1 MKISIIITNYN
12 YGKFISTCLKS
23 CFNQSFSKKDYEVIL
38 VDDCSNDH
46 SKKKIKKFEHKKNF
60 KFIENKKNLGV
71 ARSANIGIKNSNG
84 KYFVR
89 VDADDYV
96 DKNFLKLLFKFIIK
110 KPKILG
116 VSSDYCYFKNNRK
129 IIKRFSYKLW
139 PISCGVMYNRK
150 MLIRLGSYNSK
161 FRHREEEELRKRLG
175 AKYKIIN
182 LKKNLYYYRM
192 HQSNK
197 TKQKKMMDNFEK
209 KLSKLY
215 N

>member
-1 MKISIIITNYN
+1 
-12 YGKFISTCLKS
+12 
-23 CFNQSFSKKDYEVIL
+23 
-38 VDDCSNDH
+38 
-46 SKKKIKKFEHKKNF
+46 
-60 KFIENKKNLGV
+60 
-71 ARSANIGIKNSNG
+71 
-84 KYFVR
+84 
-89 VDADDYV
+89 
-96 DKNFLKLLFKFIIK
+96 
-110 KPKILG
+110 
-116 VSSDYCYFKNNRK
+116 
-129 IIKRFSYKLW
+129 
-139 PISCGVMYNRK
+139 MYNRK

>member
-12 YGKFISTCLKS
+12 YGKFISSCLKS
-23 CFNQSFSKKDYEVIL
+23 CFNQSFLKKDYEVIL
-38 VDDCSNDH
+38 VDDCSNDQ

-71 ARSANIGIKNSNG
+71 AASANIGIKNSNG

-96 DKNFLKLLFKFIIK
+96 NKNFLKLLFDYIIK

-116 VSSDYCYFKNNRK
+116 VSSDYFYFNNNGKK
-129 IIKRFSYKLW
+129 IKKFSYKLK
-139 PISCGVMYNRK
+139 PISCGVLYNK
-150 MLIRLGSYNSK
+150 KKLIKYGIYNSK
-161 FRHREEEELRKRLG
+161 FRHREEEELRKRIG
-175 AKYKIIN
+175 KNYKIMN
-182 LKKNLYYYRM
+182 LEKNLYYYRM

-197 TKQKKMMDNFEK
+197 TKQKKLMNNFK
-209 KLSKLY
+209 QKLSKLY